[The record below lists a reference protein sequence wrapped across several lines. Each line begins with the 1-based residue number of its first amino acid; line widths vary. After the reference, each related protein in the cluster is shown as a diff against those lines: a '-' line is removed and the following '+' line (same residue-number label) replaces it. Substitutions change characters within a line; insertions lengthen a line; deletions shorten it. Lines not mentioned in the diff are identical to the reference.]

1 MVMPGSG
8 MILVEFAMQIPQRP
22 VIGAVLPAAVEAL
35 LMGALV
41 SSLDVAMESVVCPMV
56 ALMLVVIV
64 VIIVRERCCGR
75 CR

>member
-1 MVMPGSG
+1 MPGSG
-8 MILVEFAMQIPQRP
+8 MILVELAMQIPQP
-22 VIGAVLPAAVEAL
+22 SVIGAVLPATVEAL

-41 SSLDVAMESVVCPMV
+41 SFVDVAMESVVCPMI
-56 ALMLVVIV
+56 ALMPIVVV